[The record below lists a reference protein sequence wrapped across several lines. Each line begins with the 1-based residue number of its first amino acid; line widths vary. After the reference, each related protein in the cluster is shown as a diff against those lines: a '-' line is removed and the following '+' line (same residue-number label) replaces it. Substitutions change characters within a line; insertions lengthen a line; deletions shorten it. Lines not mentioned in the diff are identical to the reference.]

1 MSECVADTLLTTLVL
16 EPETPLLLGLFVSD
30 LGNRSDTDVN
40 TREVCA
46 PEYRRQPVRFERDEP
61 FVTNGNDI
69 QFPRSADEWGM
80 LTHIGVFDEEGRMLL
95 YKSMGGV
102 HRIGASRQVG
112 FPPGHL
118 ELYVRRNYVRKP

>member
-30 LGNRSDTDVN
+30 LSGPDSDVR
-40 TREVCA
+40 TREVTA
-46 PEYRRQPVRFERDEP
+46 PEYSRQPVRFEVDEP
-61 FVTNGNDI
+61 FVTNQNDI
-69 QFPRSADEWGM
+69 QFPRSADGWGM
-80 LTHIGVFDEEGRMLL
+80 LTHIGVFDTDGRMLL

-102 HRIGASRQVG
+102 HQVGAKRQVG
-112 FPPGHL
+112 FPAGGL